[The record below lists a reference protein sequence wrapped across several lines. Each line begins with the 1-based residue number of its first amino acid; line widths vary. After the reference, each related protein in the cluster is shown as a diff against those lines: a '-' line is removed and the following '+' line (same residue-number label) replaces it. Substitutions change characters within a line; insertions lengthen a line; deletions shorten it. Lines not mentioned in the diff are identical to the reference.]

1 VAKERLRLLEAKML
15 RQQPVRQPLFPGGW
29 FAECHEAELTGTNG
43 CFTRHSQLVNREIG
57 SEPEDIETSKPAA
70 GTYFL
75 TNSGMLYLYL

>member
-29 FAECHEAELTGTNG
+29 FAKCHEAELTGTNG

-57 SEPEDIETSKPAA
+57 SEPVARHFKVLLIRYDIVVKLFYCEIK
-70 GTYFL
+70 
-75 TNSGMLYLYL
+75 